1 MSMKNEVKKFGICD
15 KLGYMFGDFGNDFTF
30 ILSSSYL
37 ARGKVPPLDQAHV
50 RTGCD
55 RFFPDL
61 SERACG
67 RLCTQNGTGGLSG
80 IVRRTAEH
88 NRLYAGNCL

>member
-1 MSMKNEVKKFGICD
+1 MSMKNEVKKFRIHD

-37 ARGKVPPLDQAHV
+37 ACGKVPPLDQAHV

-67 RLCTQNGTGGLSG
+67 DAHVWFWYPLHKADVDKNVEILKQKHGR
-80 IVRRTAEH
+80 
-88 NRLYAGNCL
+88 